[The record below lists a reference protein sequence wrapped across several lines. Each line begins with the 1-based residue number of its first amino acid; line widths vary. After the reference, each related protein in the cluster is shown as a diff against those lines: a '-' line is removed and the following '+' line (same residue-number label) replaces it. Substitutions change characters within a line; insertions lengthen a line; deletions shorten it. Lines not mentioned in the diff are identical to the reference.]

1 MAEQLN
7 PAAQPVSNAEV
18 QTFDQAIKAVLG
30 ADGSDQT
37 NSQGILF
44 RHRLQVGER
53 TEVMRRVFL
62 SSNPHW
68 RSAFLVMILL
78 SGAIAT
84 LGLSQNSAATII
96 GSMIVAP
103 LGGVIVALGG
113 AIAVVWPREIA
124 KMFATIVI
132 GSAIVVLVAYLMGL
146 MLPIST
152 PNAEILGR
160 TSPDLRDLGVALLAG
175 AAGAYAQTRKDLS
188 ATLVG
193 VAIAVALVPPLATAG
208 LMLEEQRWTLAAGAL
223 TLFGANLVGIAFAV
237 TFVLLVTRYAPLPR
251 LRPASAGLYAGLAA
265 MAVATI
271 LIAIPLTITY
281 LNVAGAARTAT
292 AVHRQVAA
300 TVGPTSSVVVE
311 RVDID
316 GSHVTIKL
324 SDKTKAPDA
333 AKFAADLTDELGP
346 DVTVELK

>member
-1 MAEQLN
+1 MSEQLK
-7 PAAQPVSNAEV
+7 PSAQPSSNAQF
-18 QTFDQAIKAVLG
+18 QTFDQAISAVLG
-30 ADGSDQT
+30 ADGSDEAST
-37 NSQGILF
+37 HGILF

-62 SSNPHW
+62 NSNPHW
-68 RSAFLVMILL
+68 RSGFLVMILL

-124 KMFATIVI
+124 KMFVTVVI
-132 GSAIVVLVAYLMGL
+132 GAAIVVLVAYLMGL
-146 MLPIST
+146 MLPTST
-152 PNAEILGR
+152 PNAEILAR

-188 ATLVG
+188 AALMG

-208 LMLEEQRWTLAAGAL
+208 LMLEEQRWVLAAGAL
-223 TLFGANLVGIAFAV
+223 MLFAANLVGIAFAV

-265 MAVATI
+265 MVIATI

-281 LNVAGAARTAT
+281 LKVAATARTAT

-300 TVGPTSSVVVE
+300 TIGAASPVVVQGI
-311 RVDID
+311 DID
-316 GSHVTIKL
+316 GSHATIHL
-324 SDKTKAPDA
+324 SDAGSAADA
-333 AKFAADLTDELGP
+333 AVFAADLQGVLGP
-346 DVTVELK
+346 NVTVEVR